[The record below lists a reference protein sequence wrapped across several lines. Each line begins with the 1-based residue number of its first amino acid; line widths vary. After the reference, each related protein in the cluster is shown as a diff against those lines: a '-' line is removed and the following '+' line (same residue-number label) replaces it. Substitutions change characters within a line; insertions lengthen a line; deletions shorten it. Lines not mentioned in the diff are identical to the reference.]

1 MKRVRRLLL
10 TDFSSH
16 HDIVQTLHLFIVIDS
31 YSRKMIQA
39 RNEERENSTRDRGDQ
54 LQESAETVFDRDA
67 AVQLFRDNISLE
79 PLTSSPLR
87 RGTFDLTLLLSMQES
102 IHTVLRKY
110 QAMGESKEV
119 SFEFLRDF
127 YFSKLHTHF
136 DGSVSYGRA
145 DDFFAQLLI
154 TPPMLKQCTDGK
166 TGLIDPLSIA
176 EEIIKTRSSVLR
188 DWIDIS
194 ENIPREHIAIRKVL
208 LSNQLSNQ
216 MGQVGSSSDTNIYQT
231 ESFE

>member
-1 MKRVRRLLL
+1 
-10 TDFSSH
+10 
-16 HDIVQTLHLFIVIDS
+16 
-31 YSRKMIQA
+31 
-39 RNEERENSTRDRGDQ
+39 
-54 LQESAETVFDRDA
+54 
-67 AVQLFRDNISLE
+67 
-79 PLTSSPLR
+79 
-87 RGTFDLTLLLSMQES
+87 
-102 IHTVLRKY
+102 
-110 QAMGESKEV
+110 
-119 SFEFLRDF
+119 
-127 YFSKLHTHF
+127 
-136 DGSVSYGRA
+136 
-145 DDFFAQLLI
+145 
-154 TPPMLKQCTDGK
+154 MLKQCTDGK